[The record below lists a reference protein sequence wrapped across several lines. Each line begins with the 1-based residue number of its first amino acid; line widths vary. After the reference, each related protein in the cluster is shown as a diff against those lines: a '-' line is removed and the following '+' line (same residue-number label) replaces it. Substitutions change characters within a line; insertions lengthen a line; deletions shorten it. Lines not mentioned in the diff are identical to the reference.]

1 VTAGAH
7 SRSWSGLIIAILGGD
22 ARERE
27 IARLAASTG
36 AQVRGYGFP
45 WPPEGIPGVD
55 PAPDPAAALAGAHV
69 ALFPVPGMADGALF
83 APAVSGPIVPGPD
96 LLGLMAPRATIILGR
111 ADDRLRRAAAQTGVS
126 LREYEDD
133 QELMLLRAPAVVEGV
148 LGAAIEA
155 TDVTIHGAAVAVVG
169 YGNIGSFLALTL
181 VRLGGRVRVAARNPV
196 QRAHAEAVGAEA
208 FPLEA
213 LPALAPELDMLF
225 STVPERVVGPEVLRP
240 LKSGALIVDIAAPPG
255 GVDLDLARAL
265 GHEAIWARGMGA
277 RAPVTVGR
285 SQWKGIEA
293 RIEDFLAERG
303 Y

>member
-1 VTAGAH
+1 VSAGAA
-7 SRSWSGLIIAILGGD
+7 SRSWSGLIIAMLGGD

-36 AQVRGYGFP
+36 AQIRGYGFP

-83 APAVSGPIVPGPD
+83 APAASGPIVPSPD
-96 LLGLMAPRATIILGR
+96 LLGLMAPGATIVLGR
-111 ADDRLRRAAAQTGVS
+111 ADDRLRRAASQAGVS

-148 LGAAIEA
+148 LGAAIGA
-155 TDVTIHGAAVAVVG
+155 TDVTIHGALMAVVG
-169 YGNIGSFLALTL
+169 YGSIGSLLALTL
-181 VRLGGRVRVAARNPV
+181 VRLGGRVRVVARNPV
-196 QRAHAEAVGAEA
+196 QRAHAKAVGAEA
-208 FPLEA
+208 LPLEA

-225 STVPERVVGPEVLRP
+225 STVPERVVGPEVLHS

-293 RIEDFLAERG
+293 RIEDFLDERG
-303 Y
+303 A

>member
-1 VTAGAH
+1 M
-7 SRSWSGLIIAILGGD
+7 LGGD

-45 WPPEGIPGVD
+45 WPSEGIPGVD
-55 PAPDPAAALAGAHV
+55 QAPDPGAALAGAHV

-83 APAVSGPIVPGPD
+83 APAASGPIVPSPD
-96 LLGLMAPRATIILGR
+96 LLRLMAPGATIILGR
-111 ADDRLRRAAAQTGVS
+111 ADDRLRRAAEQAGVS

-148 LGAAIEA
+148 LGAAIGA
-155 TDVTIHGAAVAVVG
+155 TDVTIHSADIAVVG
-169 YGNIGSFLALTL
+169 YGNIGSLLALTL
-181 VRLGGRVRVAARNPV
+181 VRLGGRVRVVARNPV
-196 QRAHAEAVGAEA
+196 QRAHAEAVGAEPL
-208 FPLEA
+208 PLEA

-225 STVPERVVGPEVLRP
+225 STVPEQVVGPEVLRS

-293 RIEDFLAERG
+293 RIGDFLDERG
-303 Y
+303 A